1 MTYGCGAYTC
11 VSCYPYT
18 YACECGYRYPDPI
31 PNGGDI
37 PECDHD
43 IAMKPASIDE
53 LVTVIYED
61 NRDHFDFMENMNGG
75 DCDCNLHATMN
86 MIMRYTGVECL
97 P

>member
-1 MTYGCGAYTC
+1 
-11 VSCYPYT
+11 
-18 YACECGYRYPDPI
+18 
-31 PNGGDI
+31 
-37 PECDHD
+37 
-43 IAMKPASIDE
+43 MKPASIDE